1 MLHLPLRSL
10 YRPLVARHLSV
21 SAASQNVTRTLPP
34 DNEPREEPPL
44 AEPSTSSETVSST
57 RPQLSS
63 EPVASSSKQT
73 SELKDRLRKWTD
85 NTAIAVRGRADE
97 FTSTTKTTL
106 SQLGFQLNKMT
117 GYEEIEALKR
127 RVVEQETRITE
138 ARNAARLAKTA
149 YDVAVAQR
157 SNSQREIND
166 LLQRKSNWNQADIAR
181 FTTLIPQDHSFEQQ
195 EAHARAAAHEAE
207 EAVEYEFTELMRT
220 ILARYHEEQVW
231 SDKIRSAS
239 TYGSLAA
246 LGLNLLVFVV
256 AIVFVEPWKRRRLA
270 LTFEK
275 KIEEMGLENKA
286 VVAESMREIGRK
298 LDAQAQL
305 LVHSTPGIVVDAAPT
320 VTQPPRR
327 VTATSL
333 PERIWEKRQD
343 PEIGATVA
351 GTAVVAGVLGWLFKT
366 WLAS

>member
-1 MLHLPLRSL
+1 MLPRRSSL
-10 YRPLVARHLSV
+10 HRPLVAHVARHFSV
-21 SAASQNVTRTLPP
+21 STVSRHVTRTLPP
-34 DNEPREEPPL
+34 PEDEQTPTE
-44 AEPSTSSETVSST
+44 ASASSETSASE
-57 RPQLSS
+57 PQLL
-63 EPVASSSKQT
+63 EHGGSSSKHT

-85 NTAIAVRGRADE
+85 NTAIAVRDRADE

-106 SQLGFQLNKMT
+106 SQLGFQLNRMT

-127 RVVEQETRITE
+127 RVAEQETRINE
-138 ARNAARLAKTA
+138 ARNAARTAKTA
-149 YDVAVAQR
+149 YDLAVVQR

-181 FTTLIPQDHSFEQQ
+181 FTTLVPQDHSFEQA
-195 EAHARAAAHEAE
+195 EVHARTAAHQAE
-207 EAVEYEFTELMRT
+207 EAVEHEFTELMRT

-246 LGLNLLVFVV
+246 LGLNLLVFVT

-270 LTFEK
+270 ATFEK

-286 VVAESMREIGRK
+286 VVAASMEEIGRK
-298 LDAQAQL
+298 VEAQAQL
-305 LVHSTPGIVVDAAPT
+305 LVNSPRGTVVDAVPT
-320 VTQPPRR
+320 PTEASRNAV
-327 VTATSL
+327 VASL
-333 PERIWEKRQD
+333 PRRIWEKSQD

-351 GTAVVAGVLGWLFKT
+351 STAVLAGALGWLLKT
-366 WLAS
+366 WLGG